1 MSSLYESYLE
11 MINEAECFMRVHN
24 IKMSGVDVK
33 PGTGALVIT
42 KESLDKFAKKLRQ
55 TENKKTEAEAEEK
68 EKKLNLMKSIV
79 RQPANPYNVPE
90 QDSESDPDAFYFPLG
105 RF

>member
-1 MSSLYESYLE
+1 MNSLYESYLE
-11 MINEAECFMRVHN
+11 MIGEAEYFMRVHN
-24 IKMSGVDVK
+24 IKMSGTNVK

-55 TENKKTEAEAEEK
+55 AENKETEAEKRER
-68 EKKLNLMKSIV
+68 KLNLMKSV
-79 RQPANPYNVPE
+79 MRQPANPYNVPE
-90 QDSESDPDAFYFPLG
+90 QDSESDPDASYFPLG